1 MAAVTGVST
10 IMLQSKS
17 RSSAETE
24 ASRLVSTGINEK
36 EVTLGLLHKITAQ
49 IVSSTKKLYQ
59 AMKGLGKNVQNIK
72 LAKADPQLAASSQ
85 CFMTTTQV
93 SVQIGKVRKALGS
106 IALAMSK
113 GAQMVRAVTVDVFHL
128 TGVSFLVKE
137 ERAKTESVE
146 KLRQQV
152 QVLEKNLEEFTR
164 TYESLRQ
171 GLTPPPQD
179 SAGTRHT
186 CEVKVQSTLLEGK
199 GGGDNTDGAGC

>member
-59 AMKGLGKNVQNIK
+59 TMKGLGKNVQNIK

-199 GGGDNTDGAGC
+199 GGADNTDGAGC

>member
-36 EVTLGLLHKITAQ
+36 EVTLGLLHKITPQ

-199 GGGDNTDGAGC
+199 GGADNTDGAGC

>member
-199 GGGDNTDGAGC
+199 GGADNTDGAGC